1 MKMKKSLLILW
12 ATGALFA
19 AGAAHAGPPV
29 TITFKNLGTSDAKY
43 SAVTSNEVSTNAN
56 ASPKPEVSVPA
67 KESDKYYVQNP
78 ISDDANAATVRY
90 TIGKKTCVFATTFVN
105 TVIPGGL
112 ITGTVTKVPK
122 WNKSATASGG
132 ATCTA
137 TITSTN
143 LSTYTWAVEF
153 TMK

>member
-29 TITFKNLGTSDAKY
+29 TITFKNLGTSEAKY
-43 SAVTSNEVSTNAN
+43 SPVTSNEVSTNAN
-56 ASPKPEVSVPA
+56 ASPKPLTIVSPQGYSLYV
-67 KESDKYYVQNP
+67 VQNT
-78 ISDDANAATVRY
+78 ISADATAATVRY

-132 ATCTA
+132 ATCNA

-143 LSTYTWAVEF
+143 LSTYAWAVEF